1 MDYTCFQ
8 SNQLLIHF
16 IHSIFNYVFLGH
28 RDDTALFDL
37 TIIGRVLH
45 ITRRM
50 VPLVGSIVL
59 VFWATVV
66 LLVRLR
72 LLVVDVFFGAR
83 RREASWISRIR
94 RLGRLFRFTRPVTC
108 LLRHCSE
115 SAVLWKKAAL
125 LDDTPYL
132 VTTFTKKRA
141 PPQAVRE
148 AFGNNTVKPGQILV
162 VDFIFWH
169 H

>member
-1 MDYTCFQ
+1 
-8 SNQLLIHF
+8 
-16 IHSIFNYVFLGH
+16 
-28 RDDTALFDL
+28 
-37 TIIGRVLH
+37 
-45 ITRRM
+45 M

-108 LLRHCSE
+108 LLRSLIDGR
-115 SAVLWKKAAL
+115 SKLFWI
-125 LDDTPYL
+125 
-132 VTTFTKKRA
+132 FF
-141 PPQAVRE
+141 RE
-148 AFGNNTVKPGQILV
+148 
-162 VDFIFWH
+162 
-169 H
+169 

>member
-1 MDYTCFQ
+1 M
-8 SNQLLIHF
+8 
-16 IHSIFNYVFLGH
+16 GH

-125 LDDTPYL
+125 LDDPPYL